1 MKKRLMGFMLTLTM
15 VFSLFHG
22 MTVMAEDE
30 GDKVTTELG
39 TLGDIRA
46 DRDGESEGG
55 DDGEPDTSD
64 LGTIADLTKDE
75 NISFT
80 IQKGMLQL
88 DVNDMDE
95 GDIYVM
101 SVVPLS
107 LIEMMYI

>member
-39 TLGDIRA
+39 ILGDIRA

-64 LGTIADLTKDE
+64 LGTISDLTKDE

-80 IQKGMLQL
+80 IQKEMLQL

>member
-39 TLGDIRA
+39 ILGDIRA

-64 LGTIADLTKDE
+64 LGIIADLTKDE

>member
-39 TLGDIRA
+39 ILGDIRA

-64 LGTIADLTKDE
+64 LGTISDLTKDE